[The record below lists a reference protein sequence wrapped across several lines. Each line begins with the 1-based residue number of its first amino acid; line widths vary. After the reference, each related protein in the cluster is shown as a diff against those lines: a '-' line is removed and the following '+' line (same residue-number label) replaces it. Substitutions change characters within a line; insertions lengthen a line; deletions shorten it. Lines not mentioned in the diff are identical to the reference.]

1 MDEIVKA
8 LFSAPLATVFVIAG
22 LIFLLVA
29 VVGNISGKIEPGPK
43 GRLFSGILGLAFVI
57 VGLAMHFAQYPAQ
70 PAATLNNATAP
81 TKPAEQVTVVSQ
93 ATIPQAANNPPVYAP
108 ANQPPATI
116 NIPANAEIIEA
127 GCSFSAAQIEGE
139 PGSTHLVACPA
150 ECDAAYQILN
160 GTDTYTS
167 NSYICLAAIHAGLI
181 GPQGGAV
188 QVIIEK
194 GRPAYRGSIRHKI
207 QSSDYGKYEGS
218 FRLAPPT
225 Q

>member
-43 GRLFSGILGLAFVI
+43 GRLFSGILGLAFVV
-57 VGLAMHFAQYPAQ
+57 VGLAMHFAQNSAQ
-70 PAATLNNATAP
+70 PSTTPNSPTALA
-81 TKPAEQVTVVSQ
+81 KPAEQIAVV
-93 ATIPQAANNPPVYAP
+93 PQAAAPQATNNLP
-108 ANQPPATI
+108 ANQALMTL
-116 NIPANAEIIEA
+116 NVPANAEIIEA

-139 PGSTHLVACPA
+139 QGSSHLVACP

-167 NSYICLAAIHAGLI
+167 NSFICLAAIHAGLI
-181 GPQGGAV
+181 GPQGGTV

-207 QSSDYGKYEGS
+207 QSSDYGKYDGS

>member
-43 GRLFSGILGLAFVI
+43 GRVFSGILGLAFVI
-57 VGLAMHFAQYPAQ
+57 VGLAMHFTQSPDQ
-70 PAATLNNATAP
+70 VAATLHDAATP
-81 TKPAEQVTVVSQ
+81 KPAEQVSLVSQ
-93 ATIPQAANNPPVYAP
+93 AANIPSVYSPAKQTPVTT
-108 ANQPPATI
+108 NL
-116 NIPANAEIIEA
+116 PANAEIIEA

-139 PGSTHLVACPA
+139 PGSIHLVACPA
-150 ECDAAYQILN
+150 DCDAAYQILN

-181 GPQGGAV
+181 GIQGGTV

-194 GRPAYRGSIRHKI
+194 GRPAYRGSIRNKI
-207 QSSDYGKYEGS
+207 QSSDYGKYDGS
-218 FRLAPPT
+218 FRLSPPT

>member
-8 LFSAPLATVFVIAG
+8 LFGAPLATVFVIAG

-57 VGLAMHFAQYPAQ
+57 VGLAMHFAQNFVQPSTTPNSPPA
-70 PAATLNNATAP
+70 L
-81 TKPAEQVTVVSQ
+81 TKPAEQIAVV
-93 ATIPQAANNPPVYAP
+93 PQAANNSLVNTP
-108 ANQPPATI
+108 ANQAPATL
-116 NIPANAEIIEA
+116 NLPANAEIIEA
-127 GCSFSAAQIEGE
+127 GCSFSGMQIEGE

-150 ECDAAYQILN
+150 DCDAAYQILN
-160 GTDTYTS
+160 GTDTYTN

-181 GPQGGAV
+181 GPQGGTV

-207 QSSDYGKYEGS
+207 QSSDYGKYDGS
-218 FRLAPPT
+218 FRLASPT

>member
-1 MDEIVKA
+1 MDEIVKT

-43 GRLFSGILGLAFVI
+43 GRLFSGILGLAFVV
-57 VGLAMHFAQYPAQ
+57 VGLAMHFAQNSAP
-70 PAATLNNATAP
+70 PSTTPNSPTALS
-81 TKPAEQVTVVSQ
+81 KPAEQIAVV
-93 ATIPQAANNPPVYAP
+93 PQAPHSLPVNTP
-108 ANQPPATI
+108 ANQAPATL
-116 NIPANAEIIEA
+116 NLPANAEIIEA

-150 ECDAAYQILN
+150 ECDSAYQILN
-160 GTDTYTS
+160 GTDTYTN

-181 GPQGGAV
+181 GPQGGTV

-207 QSSDYGKYEGS
+207 QSSDYGKYDGS

>member
-8 LFSAPLATVFVIAG
+8 LFSAPLATVFVISG

-43 GRLFSGILGLAFVI
+43 GRVFSGILGVAFVI
-57 VGLAMHFAQYPAQ
+57 VGLAMHFAQNSVP
-70 PAATLNNATAP
+70 PSTTPNSPTAL
-81 TKPAEQVTVVSQ
+81 TKPAEQIAVV
-93 ATIPQAANNPPVYAP
+93 PQAAAPQATNNLP
-108 ANQPPATI
+108 ANQPLMTF
-116 NIPANAEIIEA
+116 NVPANAEIIEA

-150 ECDAAYQILN
+150 ECDSAYQVLS

-181 GPQGGAV
+181 GPQGGTV

-194 GRPAYRGSIRHKI
+194 GRPAYRGSTRHKI
-207 QSSDYGKYEGS
+207 QSSDYGKYDGS

-225 Q
+225 